1 MPYIINLKH
10 FIKSKRLAIKS
21 CYFTCILLLV
31 FISAIIMITSDYT
44 QTEPYTNTITTNTNI
59 KSIKNFNSQDKKVN
73 TSKNVEVLRYNFIK
87 LM

>member
-1 MPYIINLKH
+1 
-10 FIKSKRLAIKS
+10 
-21 CYFTCILLLV
+21 
-31 FISAIIMITSDYT
+31 MITSDYT